1 MKSFVSYYRKKS
13 LTLLHKVKAADNSL
27 VLHINCD
34 RNEKKKAF
42 RNKSATN
49 FCASLEIVCWLHS
62 TIIKYI
68 QLAALSS

>member
-13 LTLLHKVKAADNSL
+13 LTLPHKVKAAGNSL

-34 RNEKKKAF
+34 RNEKKAF
-42 RNKSATN
+42 RNKKSGIS

-62 TIIKYI
+62 TIIKHI